1 MQFFFRNL
9 AAFDASKRL
18 SELGYLCEVA
28 AILRISLEQFAF
40 SARLWQLTGREDL
53 QAIRP
58 IQSLS
63 AFKLFV
69 PASGRLYGLLSKYT
83 HFEYDHHTH
92 FFAKGSNRV
101 FTMQRGA
108 VLRAYATHLVFL
120 TMACISKYVLQ
131 VSSKQ
136 FATVPT
142 SVQELSD
149 FVQQVNQYS
158 DDVCL
163 ILKGDSVLA
172 QLD

>member
-1 MQFFFRNL
+1 
-9 AAFDASKRL
+9 
-18 SELGYLCEVA
+18 
-28 AILRISLEQFAF
+28 
-40 SARLWQLTGREDL
+40 
-53 QAIRP
+53 
-58 IQSLS
+58 
-63 AFKLFV
+63 
-69 PASGRLYGLLSKYT
+69 
-83 HFEYDHHTH
+83 
-92 FFAKGSNRV
+92 
-101 FTMQRGA
+101 MQRGA

-172 QLD
+172 QLDILLQELL